1 MRTNISQLTGFLLQ
15 FDALKS
21 VNRRSYINR
30 GERVENSAEHS
41 WHLAI
46 ACWAFAEQLQDD
58 FDLLKLIQLALVHD
72 LGEIGAGDTFLY
84 SPNRADAHIQERKS
98 VTTLAEHPGNPI
110 GNLVALWEEQE
121 AGKSKEAK
129 LLKVIDR
136 LLPFLHNIT
145 SEGRTW
151 RDNGIHKN
159 QVLKM
164 HQFIEV
170 ESPEIYSWFIEKLEY
185 AVAQGW
191 LNAS

>member
-1 MRTNISQLTGFLLQ
+1 MTDRISAMSDFMLQL
-15 FDALKS
+15 DALKS
-21 VNRRSYINR
+21 VNRRTYING

-41 WHLAI
+41 WHLAM
-46 ACWAFAEQLQDD
+46 ACWAFAELLQDD
-58 FDLLKLIQLALVHD
+58 FDVAKLIKLALVHD

-84 SPNRADAHIQERKS
+84 SSDRDKAHVKERES
-98 VTTLAEHPGNPI
+98 VKQIASHPGNPI
-110 GNLVALWEEQE
+110 GDIVELWEEQE
-121 AGKSKEAK
+121 SGESKEAK

-145 SEGRTW
+145 SEGRAW
-151 RDNGIHKN
+151 QDNGINKS

-170 ESPEIYSWFIEKLEY
+170 ESPEIFGWFIAKLEY
-185 AVAQGW
+185 AVEQGW